1 MPWSN
6 FHLNFTTL
14 PGPAPSP
21 PKLKGQESIANAG
34 DHWKNV
40 KLECKLAVINTLLR
54 SNVKYKFKRW
64 IKPWSLQH
72 LKIDINSQLSYLHHT
87 TTTTLKLIINI
98 YHKEAMSNTVCSNR
112 FNRFLISFRIIA
124 IVRCRWRADYSY
136 SFLDVVSFMVLF
148 ISWIDI
154 SHYFSKVCWS
164 QQVFILVTFL
174 WVISWLFVYVYVS
187 LYYVIIQIL
196 GWSKVM
202 KGIFYGED
210 FLKFRMYLQQLVL
223 KIPTVV

>member
-1 MPWSN
+1 M
-6 FHLNFTTL
+6 
-14 PGPAPSP
+14 
-21 PKLKGQESIANAG
+21 
-34 DHWKNV
+34 
-40 KLECKLAVINTLLR
+40 
-54 SNVKYKFKRW
+54 
-64 IKPWSLQH
+64 
-72 LKIDINSQLSYLHHT
+72 NSQLCHLHHT
-87 TTTTLKLIINI
+87 ITIIPKLMRNLLNLFEHSITHGCFMIHF
-98 YHKEAMSNTVCSNR
+98 YDFSLQLYYDVDE
-112 FNRFLISFRIIA
+112 
-124 IVRCRWRADYSY
+124 RADYLY
-136 SFLDVVSFMVLF
+136 LFLDVLSFMVLF
-148 ISWIDI
+148 ISWINI

-210 FLKFRMYLQQLVL
+210 FLKFRIYLQQLVP